1 MEELLSLID
10 QIITACT
17 TNDKPLT
24 EILRQCLVLASE
36 LKSPTL
42 HTLAEK
48 ELSGYSASDTKEI
61 SNYRLIS
68 VSAAGDFESD
78 GQQFASAIP
87 PASLEPTDRWFAT
100 KIKLFDSIGYLEA
113 LQTEG
118 KSCPWSDELVHKYES
133 LIDGAVL
140 LRAQQ
145 FITKSEI
152 VAVIHKL
159 RTQLLQ
165 TLLSIKN
172 EMKLPEGVLV
182 EGAKTPAVTEI
193 IERVVNYNFYGPA
206 YLTQGDLTQIGQQV
220 IAGDWES
227 LQAALGKVGIPEDQR
242 NELHDTMEKE
252 KTLGDGAK
260 GWISRNAGKVL
271 DVGVDVGAK
280 VLAELLKGYLGG

>member
-1 MEELLSLID
+1 MEEVLSLID

-48 ELSGYSASDTKEI
+48 ELSGYSASDAKEI
-61 SNYRLIS
+61 PNYRFIS

-78 GQQFASAIP
+78 GQHFARAIP
-87 PASLEPTDRWFAT
+87 PASLEQTDRWFAT

-152 VAVIHKL
+152 VAVKPLKFLAMKRHAAPARRL
-159 RTQLLQ
+159 M
-165 TLLSIKN
+165 SI
-172 EMKLPEGVLV
+172 
-182 EGAKTPAVTEI
+182 T
-193 IERVVNYNFYGPA
+193 
-206 YLTQGDLTQIGQQV
+206 GQ
-220 IAGDWES
+220 AGSQWKS
-227 LQAALGKVGIPEDQR
+227 
-242 NELHDTMEKE
+242 
-252 KTLGDGAK
+252 
-260 GWISRNAGKVL
+260 
-271 DVGVDVGAK
+271 
-280 VLAELLKGYLGG
+280 

>member
-10 QIITACT
+10 QIIDACT
-17 TNDKPLT
+17 KNDRPLT

-48 ELSGYSASDTKEI
+48 ELSGYSASDEKEI
-61 SNYRLIS
+61 PNYRLIS

-78 GQQFASAIP
+78 GQHFARAIP
-87 PASLEPTDRWFAT
+87 PASLEPNDRWFAT

-118 KSCPWSDELVHKYES
+118 KSFPWSDELVHKYAS
-133 LIDGAVL
+133 KLIEGAVL

-145 FITKSEI
+145 FISKSEI
-152 VAVIHKL
+152 IAVLHKL
-159 RTQLLQ
+159 RTQMLM
-165 TLLSIKN
+165 TLLNIKD

-182 EGAKTPAVTEI
+182 DSARPSVSEI
-193 IERVVNYNFYGPA
+193 IEKIVNYNFYGPA
-206 YLTQGDLTQIGQQV
+206 YLTQGDFTQIGQQV